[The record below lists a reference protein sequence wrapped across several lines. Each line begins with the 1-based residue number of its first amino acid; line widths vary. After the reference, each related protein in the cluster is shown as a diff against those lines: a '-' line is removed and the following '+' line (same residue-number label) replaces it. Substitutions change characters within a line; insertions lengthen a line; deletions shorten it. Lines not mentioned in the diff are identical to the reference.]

1 MLTGHPEARSSAH
14 PADWWRQFETASDKF
29 DAAILTTGL
38 TEMLL
43 PKITS
48 QLLQREAD
56 IAAGVAILYRNKP
69 NSEGL
74 RDRYDSARNRLRET
88 IDRLAAREV
97 DPAALVEAEVVL
109 WVIDGDYARAA
120 AEIEPRAGAVVLL
133 RIFVSALRVAHLD
146 VSVTAQLLN
155 GGRTPAEAIFAGKIV
170 GKYGYW
176 PDWLRDLVVEHAMAG
191 TLTDDYVA
199 ALDLCA
205 FATLRSTQSR
215 LARQLLR
222 GEPAAVNSAART
234 LEAIGETEIA
244 ARLREG
250 DVGAVAFAAR
260 FASV

>member
-1 MLTGHPEARSSAH
+1 MLAERTAAH
-14 PADWWRQFETASDKF
+14 PVDWWRQFQTATERF
-29 DAAILTTGL
+29 DEAIVTTGL
-38 TEMLL
+38 TELML

-56 IAAGVAILYRNKP
+56 IAADIAILYRNKP

-74 RDRYDSARNRLRET
+74 LDRYNGARHRLRET
-88 IDRLAAREV
+88 IARLADRDV
-97 DPAALVEAEVVL
+97 DPAALAEAEVVS
-109 WVIDGDYARAA
+109 WVLDGDYARAA
-120 AEIEPRAGAVVLL
+120 AEIEPRVGAVRLL
-133 RIFVSALRVAHLD
+133 RIFVSALRVSALDVNVTAHL
-146 VSVTAQLLN
+146 LN
-155 GGRTPAEAIFAGKIV
+155 AGRTPAEAIYAGKIV

-176 PDWLRDLVVEHAMAG
+176 PDWLRDLVVEHAVAG
-191 TLTDDYVA
+191 TLTDEFVA

-222 GEPAAVNSAART
+222 REPAAINSAART
-234 LEAIGETEIA
+234 LEAIGETDIA
-244 ARLREG
+244 VRLREG